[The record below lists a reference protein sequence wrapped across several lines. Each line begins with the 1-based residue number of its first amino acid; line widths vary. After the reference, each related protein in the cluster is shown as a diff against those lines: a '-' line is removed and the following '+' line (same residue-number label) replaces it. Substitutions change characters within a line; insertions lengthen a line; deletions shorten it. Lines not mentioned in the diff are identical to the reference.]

1 LRTLLL
7 LGRVSLRRRRGPL
20 NGAPLFL
27 RRVRLGFLLLFLLT
41 SVSAAFPGRVL
52 ASETGGSH
60 GAGVVVGDYFF
71 SPRSLNV
78 STGMRVVWN
87 YSAPGS
93 ALHTATSE
101 NQTGS
106 GTPVFASPN
115 LSPGYTYSLVFS
127 VPGVYRYFCAFHPTI
142 MRDVWVNVTGPPL
155 SSGGTW
161 DGMLMLVAGGIGVA
175 VLVAAVTVFLVRRR
189 RSSHG
194 PAEAGTRA

>member
-1 LRTLLL
+1 LHA
-7 LGRVSLRRRRGPL
+7 RVSLLRKCGPL

-27 RRVRLGFLLLFLLT
+27 CTARSGLLLLALLT
-41 SVSAAFPGRVL
+41 PVSATLPVRVL
-52 ASETGGSH
+52 SLEANGSQL
-60 GAGVVVGDYFF
+60 AEVVIGDYFF

-87 YSAPGS
+87 YSGPGS

-175 VLVAAVTVFLVRRR
+175 VLVAVVTVFLVRRR